1 MAELSVGDIGVELR
15 VNTGMDLT
23 GSTVRQIKMKRS
35 DGSTVTIP
43 GTSVSGSTIIC
54 KTRSGDLNRAGTYMI
69 AAYVEF
75 GIGEKYTGKG
85 AFLSV
90 NDSF

>member
-1 MAELSVGDIGVELR
+1 MAELSVGDVGVELR

-23 GSTVRQIKMKRS
+23 DSTVRQIKMKRPG
-35 DGSTVTIP
+35 GSVVTIP

-54 KTRSGDLNRAGTYMI
+54 KTRNGDLNSAGTYVI

-75 GIGEKYTGKG
+75 ANGDKYTGKG

-90 NDSF
+90 NAF